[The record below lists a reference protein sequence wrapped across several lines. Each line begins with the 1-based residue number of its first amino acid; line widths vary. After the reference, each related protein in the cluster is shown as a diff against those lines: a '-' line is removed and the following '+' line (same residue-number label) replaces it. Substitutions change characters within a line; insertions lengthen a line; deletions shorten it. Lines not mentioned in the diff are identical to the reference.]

1 MEQLTD
7 LVLTLAASPW
17 LYLVMFGFAA
27 IDGFFPP
34 VPSETV
40 LVAVVAVALAG
51 GEPNI
56 LAFAAAAAAGALL
69 GDVTAHAVGRHI
81 GLDRFRWMRARRGV
95 AALTWA
101 RGALARRGALAI
113 IVGRYI
119 PVGRVA
125 VNLTAGATGM
135 PRRRFIPIAVVGAA
149 SWAGYCTLIGVVAG
163 QWAHENPLLGAFIGV
178 AIALVLGLCIDRSM
192 VAFQKRTRRAE
203 APALATADAE

>member
-34 VPSETV
+34 IPSETV
-40 LVAVVAVALAG
+40 LV
-51 GEPNI
+51 
-56 LAFAAAAAAGALL
+56 
-69 GDVTAHAVGRHI
+69 
-81 GLDRFRWMRARRGV
+81 
-95 AALTWA
+95 
-101 RGALARRGALAI
+101 
-113 IVGRYI
+113 
-119 PVGRVA
+119 
-125 VNLTAGATGM
+125 ATGM